1 MCSIPTEEL
10 SAKEA
15 IMFKA
20 TGLVILAVITLSGC
34 SGSTMKQEGQA
45 DVTSSPAGATVY
57 ANGEKLGVTPLH
69 YKLYK
74 AFPAG
79 WKDMMFQA
87 QGVLMVKMD
96 GCEDYIL
103 NVNDYIL
110 SNPIHA
116 ELKCDEVDR
125 SALQAPAQQDSGNAS
140 QQRTILPEGEVETR
154 LRKLESLY
162 QDEVITEDE
171 YKATRKRILEEL

>member
-1 MCSIPTEEL
+1 
-10 SAKEA
+10 
-15 IMFKA
+15 MFKA
-20 TGLVILAVITLSGC
+20 TGVVILAVILLSGC
-34 SGSTMKQEGQA
+34 SGSAVKQQGPA

-57 ANGEKLGVTPLH
+57 ANGEQLGVTPLH

-87 QGVLMVKMD
+87 QGVLMVKMK

-110 SNPIHA
+110 SKPIHA
-116 ELKCDEVDR
+116 ELNCDDTDKSVPV
-125 SALQAPAQQDSGNAS
+125 LPAQQDAENAS
-140 QQRTILPEGEVETR
+140 QQQIMLPEDEVETR
-154 LRKLESLY
+154 LKKLESLY
-162 QDEVITEDE
+162 EGGMITEDE
-171 YKATRKRILEEL
+171 YEVTRKRILEEL